1 MLGDE
6 PPLIL
11 KDMFDIHGGGLDLRF
26 PHHENEMAQTRAAGY
41 DSAARWM
48 AFRMGYRQ
56 G

>member
-6 PPLIL
+6 PAYL

-26 PHHENEMAQTRAAGY
+26 RTMRTKWRRLVRRLRFGGSL
-41 DSAARWM
+41 D